1 METCL
6 SLSYILSYIYENTI
20 HTYSE
25 IVNGFLFRSVETNG
39 ARKGKYTKLGSG
51 GSPPSHQKLGNWCW
65 LYIAINTGTK
75 KLYDPPMM
83 KDLGQLMSGPS
94 RFVAQVIAIVYSDKV
109 KVKMLGKPDVLTY
122 F

>member
-1 METCL
+1 
-6 SLSYILSYIYENTI
+6 
-20 HTYSE
+20 
-25 IVNGFLFRSVETNG
+25 
-39 ARKGKYTKLGSG
+39 
-51 GSPPSHQKLGNWCW
+51 
-65 LYIAINTGTK
+65 
-75 KLYDPPMM
+75 MM